1 MDWIAVDRGARLRL
15 WKMTGDKVIG
25 RAEAPRP
32 LTREALLAAL
42 PKQDGPVVVSGAADL
57 WDLWSTMPAA
67 VPVPVLRDGL
77 HLLPGLTQ
85 DRPLPDAVSDAM
97 ARIAGLLSVHP
108 QFDGTLVVV
117 GARTVWAS
125 LSAGEVTDARS
136 TLTGRLFDSLTT
148 GAPVD
153 AERFAAALPATL
165 SRPETLA
172 AQLAVPDA
180 DDARLAAALIGAEL
194 AATKAWWLGRSVLVT
209 GEGALPDLLLR
220 ALSAQGVPTRALPE
234 EELLLAG
241 LRPRPISP

>member
-15 WKMTGDKVIG
+15 WKMNGDKVMG

-32 LTREALLAAL
+32 PTREALLAAL
-42 PKQDGPVVVSGAADL
+42 PERDGPVVVSGAADL
-57 WDLWSTMPAA
+57 WDLWFPMPAE
-67 VPVPVLRDGL
+67 VPAPVLRDGL

-85 DRPLPDAVSDAM
+85 DRPLPDAVNGAM

-108 QFDGTLVVV
+108 QFDGTLVVA

-125 LSAGEVTDARS
+125 LSAGEVTDTRS
-136 TLTGRLFDSLTT
+136 TVTGRLFDALAT

-153 AERFAAALPATL
+153 EEAFDAALPATL

-180 DDARLAAALIGAEL
+180 DEARLAAALIGAEL

-209 GEGALPDLLLR
+209 GEGALPDLLVR
-220 ALSAQGVPTRALPE
+220 ALTAQGVQARALPE

-241 LRPRPISP
+241 LRPRLISP